1 MDSIV
6 LEKNNIIII
15 YKEIIK
21 EVSSEFDVEK
31 GKVFRLEI
39 EMCIFM

>member
-15 YKEIIK
+15 YEEIIK
-21 EVSSEFDVEK
+21 EVSSECDVEK